1 MNPIV
6 FFNMTLAALIGA
18 AVGFERQWYQGM
30 AGLRT
35 NTLVAFG
42 AASFVALE
50 VPQAEAMIV
59 SGIGF
64 LGAGIIFREGASVRG
79 LNTAA
84 TLWCS
89 AAAGALS
96 GTAHYREAVF
106 CGAGVVAINLGL
118 RYIQVAINRYRPQ
131 PVDVETDYLIEI
143 DCAAEDDA
151 KIRALLAA
159 GVGGQNG
166 LGLRSLRSR
175 KPSHHGGAVRISA
188 DFVAHQRVDEAIEQ
202 LVGRIGL
209 EKRVI
214 SARWSA
220 PSLSS
225 PAGRRVDD

>member
-1 MNPIV
+1 MNLTV
-6 FFNMTLAALIGA
+6 FFNMTLAALLGA
-18 AVGFERQWYQGM
+18 TVGFERQWYQGM

-42 AASFVALE
+42 AASFVALQ

-84 TLWCS
+84 TLWCT

-96 GTAHYREAVF
+96 GTAHYLEAVF

-118 RYIQVAINRYRPQ
+118 RYIQLAINRHRPQ

-143 DCAAEDDA
+143 DCAAEGEA
-151 KIRALLAA
+151 KIRALLAGA
-159 GVGGQNG
+159 GGRNG
-166 LGLRSLRSR
+166 LGLRSLHSR
-175 KPSHHGGAVRISA
+175 RPSHQSGAVRISA
-188 DFVAHQRVDEAIEQ
+188 DFVAHQRLDQAIEQ
-202 LVGRIGL
+202 LVGRIGR
-209 EKRVI
+209 EKGVV
-214 SARWSA
+214 SARWTA
-220 PSLSS
+220 PSLAL
-225 PAGRRVDD
+225 PAATRVDD